1 VATSKCAS
9 VAGHFDE
16 QSTWHRPMQHVHGS
30 SRSHWTLPSGDYSL
44 RITPAAAMET
54 INKTT
59 IQNEPYLLAFLMAIA
74 MRWYYTAH
82 IAGWWRFVAFI
93 KATKRHHR
101 ASTRSDITNR
111 TRLSLIL
118 GVSSSLGNRQICS
131 YAFATTAR
139 RTMRISTM
147 QQ

>member
-1 VATSKCAS
+1 MCLHRRSFRWSCKGVEAKHVAS
-9 VAGHFDE
+9 
-16 QSTWHRPMQHVHGS
+16 PN
-30 SRSHWTLPSGDYSL
+30 
-44 RITPAAAMET
+44 PACPGLLQKPLDAAIRRLLAPYRAMET

-59 IQNEPYLLAFLMAIA
+59 MQNEPSLLAFLMAIA

-111 TRLSLIL
+111 TCLSLIL
-118 GVSSSLGNRQICS
+118 GVSSSLGNHQICS

-139 RTMRISTM
+139 RTMRIRH
-147 QQ
+147 Q